1 MMELRETINED
12 MKQIK
17 REIAIKIL
25 WYLSP
30 FVVGILIGYV
40 IVLWI
45 L

>member
-45 L
+45 F